1 MLGAAAAS
9 SLASNKASL
18 GILLDLFVELAEPLA
33 KNGRKPSA
41 SKVERLKQVS
51 REAFRQAQTI
61 LEDPKAPLYMHLDWV
76 DAMRHA
82 TNSSC
87 TRGIERSWWRGRG
100 SLCST
105 CRRPSTSTD
114 L

>member
-76 DAMRHA
+76 ERNAACHELFVHKGDRTFVVAR
-82 TNSSC
+82 T
-87 TRGIERSWWRGRG
+87 GI
-100 SLCST
+100 T
-105 CRRPSTSTD
+105 VFD
-114 L
+114 LPPTIDLH